1 MRPASTHLEV
11 QARPSVRAR
20 YRRVD
25 EWLGEQ
31 AHALLFASRL
41 GRVQFYCRNVAV
53 FLLIALALYRLFPRF
68 LMQNLDGVN
77 LYFVL
82 DKLSIWRSSPWQTTT
97 VTPLE
102 SMTSALWFPLNPL
115 FIPPFW
121 SFALTNDPTP
131 RLYLLTLCASL
142 SIFAAS
148 LLFYRA
154 LGFARIF
161 AVCAAWLSFALVMLQ
176 DTNLLQ
182 GINNV
187 QVMAWAY
194 VCLALL
200 AWIGR
205 LDVWRG
211 TLALV
216 LFQAAFL
223 AYVLGDPVWH
233 LITLPVF
240 GLLALA
246 ILTGSDSRRELILK
260 VASLAIAFGVQ
271 AVLRTYE
278 SLFYTLAD
286 TTRSVLPS
294 EYARIAREPSSAGLL
309 FRGDTIELACAGL
322 LIVGLAIGRLD
333 LLSAR
338 PRQARL
344 LSRASIAFYGLV
356 TVAGL
361 LYLYSTRVPAFR
373 TGYFVE
379 MSYPIAAL
387 FMAGAI
393 WRLYCLVRPSASGA
407 WAMRIAG
414 DWKPFAIAAGA
425 LAVFGAWHIL
435 NSRVTG
441 GRMSDVLV
449 AAAAAL
455 LLIGVG
461 WVRTAAALL
470 VALALVVLQQHID
483 SSYGPHGGNVVAD
496 APTRMQLHGNE
507 LVRQLASELAIQP
520 GGTFRGYVEDAYQ
533 RALRVPSVGD
543 QLVWHWNYNWDH
555 YDNGQ
560 TLFSWSLFNI
570 PTISEYDP
578 FVKPLYYVFFT
589 RLLNNYGDQ
598 QLDNYLGATRINE
611 RIMALMGVRYVVTDR
626 SDTQGLTD
634 TRPTGPLRVLRVS
647 DPNLGSYS
655 PTRVTHAGTA
665 RDVLSAL
672 ERDGFDPRQQ
682 VVVTD
687 ASALPALVPAAPGE
701 LRFDRGGFRVTATS
715 PGWSMLVLPI
725 QFSHCYALDA
735 DTTPADAQ
743 LLRVNLAQTGLVF
756 HGDLTATVDFRHWP
770 LASPGCQAQDY
781 ADTPD
786 AAGVGAGALI
796 GPCREAALPDD
807 EDGERDQQGDGRHVP
822 PGPPE
827 EGTIDQI
834 DVASAGRDG
843 DAAHGDVGWP
853 YWHRLTVDG
862 GAPAA
867 VPHLVHHQKAWSIGG
882 GKVVAQVVSAA

>member
-1 MRPASTHLEV
+1 VRPASTHLEV
-11 QARPSVRAR
+11 QARPSAWAR
-20 YRRVD
+20 YRRID

-31 AHALLFASRL
+31 IYAFLFASRVR
-41 GRVQFYCRNVAV
+41 GVQFYCRHVAI

-82 DKLSIWRSSPWQTTT
+82 DKLSIWRWSPWETTT

-115 FIPPFW
+115 FVPPFW
-121 SFALTNDPTP
+121 SFALTDDPTL
-131 RLYLLTLCASL
+131 RLYLLTLGAGL
-142 SIFAAS
+142 AIFAAS

-154 LGFARIF
+154 LGFARVF

-205 LDVWRG
+205 RDVWRG
-211 TLALV
+211 ALV
-216 LFQAAFL
+216 LFQVAFL

-240 GLLALA
+240 GVLALA
-246 ILTGSDSRRELILK
+246 ILVGSDSRRELILK
-260 VASLAIAFGVQ
+260 VVSLAVAFGVQ
-271 AVLRTYE
+271 ALLRTYE
-278 SLFYTLAD
+278 SLFYTLVD

-294 EYARIAREPSSAGLL
+294 EYAGIAREPSSAGLL

-322 LIVGLAIGRLD
+322 LIAGLAISRLD
-333 LLSAR
+333 RLSSR

-344 LSRASIAFYGLV
+344 LSRAAIAFYGLV

-373 TGYFVE
+373 TGYFLE

-387 FMAGAI
+387 FIAGAI

-407 WAMRIAG
+407 WAMRVAG
-414 DWKPFAIAAGA
+414 DWKPFGIAAGA
-425 LAVFGAWHIL
+425 LAVFGAWHLL

-449 AAAAAL
+449 GAAAAL

-461 WVRTAAALL
+461 WVRTAVVLL
-470 VALALVVLQQHID
+470 VALMLVVLQQHID

-507 LVRQLASELAIQP
+507 LVRQLATELAIQP
-520 GGTFRGYVEDAYQ
+520 GDTFRGYVEDAYQ
-533 RALRVPSVGD
+533 PALGVPSVGD
-543 QLVWHWNYNWDH
+543 QMVWHWNYNWDH

-578 FVKPLYYVFFT
+578 FVKPLYYLFFT

-611 RIMALMGVRYVVTDR
+611 RIMALMGVRYVITDR

-634 TRPTGPLRVLRVS
+634 TTPTGPLRVLRVQ

-655 PTRVTHAGTA
+655 PTQVVHASTA
-665 RDVLSAL
+665 KEVLSAL
-672 ERDGFDPRQQ
+672 ERDGLDPRQQ

-687 ASALPALVPAAPGE
+687 GSGLPALVPAGSSE
-701 LRFDRGGFRVTATS
+701 LRFARGGFRVTATS

-735 DTTPADAQ
+735 VTTPADAR

-756 HGDLTATVDFRHWP
+756 HGDLSATVDYRHWP
-770 LASPGCQAQDY
+770 LASPACQAQDY
-781 ADTPD
+781 ADSRTL
-786 AAGVGAGALI
+786 GVTELA
-796 GPCREAALPDD
+796 R
-807 EDGERDQQGDGRHVP
+807 
-822 PGPPE
+822 
-827 EGTIDQI
+827 
-834 DVASAGRDG
+834 
-843 DAAHGDVGWP
+843 
-853 YWHRLTVDG
+853 
-862 GAPAA
+862 
-867 VPHLVHHQKAWSIGG
+867 
-882 GKVVAQVVSAA
+882 

>member
-11 QARPSVRAR
+11 QARPGVRAR
-20 YRRVD
+20 YRRLD

-31 AHALLFASRL
+31 AHNFLFARRL
-41 GRVQFYCRNVAV
+41 GSLQFYCRNVAV

-82 DKLSIWRSSPWQTTT
+82 DKLAIWRSSPWETTT

-102 SMTSALWFPLNPL
+102 SMTSALWFPLNPV

-121 SFALTNDPTP
+121 SFGLTNDPTL
-131 RLYLLTLCASL
+131 RLYVLTLGASF
-142 SIFAAS
+142 SIFVAS

-154 LGFARIF
+154 LGFDRVF
-161 AVCAAWLSFALVMLQ
+161 AVCAGWLSFALVMLQ

-205 LDVWRG
+205 LDVRRG
-211 TLALV
+211 VLALV
-216 LFQAAFL
+216 LFQGAFL

-246 ILTGSDSRRELILK
+246 ILVGADSRRELILK
-260 VASLAIAFGVQ
+260 VVSLAVALGVQ
-271 AVLRTYE
+271 VVLRTYE

-286 TTRSVLPS
+286 TTRGVLPS

-322 LIVGLAIGRLD
+322 LIVGLAISRLD
-333 LLSAR
+333 LLSTR

-344 LSRASIAFYGLV
+344 LARAAIVFYGLV

-373 TGYFVE
+373 TGYVLE

-387 FMAGAI
+387 FIAGAV
-393 WRLYCLVRPSASGA
+393 WRVYCLVRPSASGA
-407 WAMRIAG
+407 SAMRIAG
-414 DWKPFAIAAGA
+414 NWRPLALAAGA

-435 NSRVTG
+435 NSRVTA

-449 AAAAAL
+449 GAAGAL
-455 LLIGVG
+455 LLVGLG
-461 WVRTAAALL
+461 WVRTAVALL

-483 SSYGPHGGNVVAD
+483 NSYGPHGGNVVAD
-496 APTRMQLHGNE
+496 APTRMQLHGND
-507 LVRQLASELAIQP
+507 LVRQLASELSIQP
-520 GGTFRGYVEDAYQ
+520 GGAFRGYVEDAYQ
-533 RALRVPSVGD
+533 HALGVPSVGD

-555 YDNGQ
+555 YGNGQ

-578 FVKPLYYVFFT
+578 FVRPLYYLFFT

-598 QLDNYLGATRINE
+598 QLDNYLGATRING
-611 RIMALMGVRYVVTDR
+611 RILGLMGVRYLVTNR
-626 SDTQGLTD
+626 SDTQGLPD
-634 TRPTGPLRVLRVS
+634 TTPTGPLRVLRIS

-655 PTRVTHAGTA
+655 PTQVINASSA
-665 RDVLSAL
+665 AEVLSAL

-687 ASALPALVPAAPGE
+687 GRPLPELVPAAPGE

-735 DTTPADAQ
+735 TTTPADAQ

-756 HGDLTATVDFRHWP
+756 HGDLAATIDFRHWP
-770 LASPGCQAQDY
+770 LAPPGCQAQDY
-781 ADTPD
+781 ADNRTLRVTEL
-786 AAGVGAGALI
+786 A
-796 GPCREAALPDD
+796 REL
-807 EDGERDQQGDGRHVP
+807 
-822 PGPPE
+822 
-827 EGTIDQI
+827 
-834 DVASAGRDG
+834 
-843 DAAHGDVGWP
+843 
-853 YWHRLTVDG
+853 
-862 GAPAA
+862 
-867 VPHLVHHQKAWSIGG
+867 
-882 GKVVAQVVSAA
+882 